1 VNAPVVILAARCS
14 PQQEKL
20 MKKTSTRSGV
30 LALVAVLVIAGAA
43 FAYWTTTG
51 SGEGS
56 ADTGTTQ
63 AVTVNQTSTV
73 TDLAPG
79 SGTQPLS
86 GDFDNPNS
94 GPVYITAVAAEVT
107 EVNDAL
113 GDPIVGCSAA
123 DYTIA
128 GTGAV
133 GASVPAGNGEG
144 SWGNLTIAFNNTA
157 DNQDACKNAQLVI
170 SYTAS

>member
-1 VNAPVVILAARCS
+1 MQEQTTAGAKHGKRRIGRKKKVVAL
-14 PQQEKL
+14 
-20 MKKTSTRSGV
+20 TV
-30 LALVAVLVIAGAA
+30 LLVGIAGAA

-51 SGEGS
+51 TGTGS
-56 ADTGTTQ
+56 ADTGTTV
-63 AVTVNQTSTV
+63 AITVNQTSTV

-86 GDFDNPNS
+86 GNFTNTND

-113 GDPIVGCSAA
+113 GDPVVGCSAA

-133 GASVPAGNGEG
+133 GAEVPAGTNVG

-157 DNQDACKNAQLVI
+157 ANQDACKNAQLVI
-170 SYTAS
+170 TYTAS